1 VCSCRRYVT
10 RVALRLSG
18 SSLQNTHQLF
28 DTIATAAAAA
38 KADAELEWNG
48 ASLAQRS
55 AAQQKT
61 GVSATSGKVAADVT
75 PPCGMMLQ
83 SSAAVADAKYFPHA
97 PVFLTPEPPSER
109 GDDAKAFLRRIKT
122 VPECVENAHQVQATT
137 PVQLRAGSKLEAVSP
152 EAGAG
157 GPIAGA
163 VPPPSTPFA
172 EKFIRREARQEKKLS
187 GAGSQFGAL
196 RRISY
201 DSPVIAPLQ
210 MQRSRVSTPQ
220 VKPCI

>member
-1 VCSCRRYVT
+1 MP
-10 RVALRLSG
+10 G

-38 KADAELEWNG
+38 KADAELEWSG

-61 GVSATSGKVAADVT
+61 AVSATSGKVAADVT
-75 PPCGMMLQ
+75 PPRGMMLQ
-83 SSAAVADAKYFPHA
+83 SSTAVSDAKYFPHA
-97 PVFLTPEPPSER
+97 PVFLTPEPPSSER

-122 VPECVENAHQVQATT
+122 GPECVANAHQVQATT
-137 PVQLRAGSKLEAVSP
+137 PVLLRAGSTLEAVSP

-172 EKFIRREARQEKKLS
+172 EKFIRREARQEKKVS
-187 GAGSQFGAL
+187 AAGSQFGAL

-210 MQRSRVSTPQ
+210 MQISRVSTPQ
-220 VKPCI
+220 VKTCI

>member
-1 VCSCRRYVT
+1 
-10 RVALRLSG
+10 LPG

-38 KADAELEWNG
+38 KADAELEWSG

-61 GVSATSGKVAADVT
+61 GVSASSGKVAADVT
-75 PPCGMMLQ
+75 PPRGMKLQ
-83 SSAAVADAKYFPHA
+83 PSTAVSDAKYFPHA
-97 PVFLTPEPPSER
+97 PVFLTPEPPSSER
-109 GDDAKAFLRRIKT
+109 RDDAKAFLRRIKT
-122 VPECVENAHQVQATT
+122 VPERVANAHQVQATT
-137 PVQLRAGSKLEAVSP
+137 PVLLRAGSTLEAVSP

-157 GPIAGA
+157 GPVAGA

-172 EKFIRREARQEKKLS
+172 EKFIRREARQEEKLS

-220 VKPCI
+220 VKKCI

>member
-1 VCSCRRYVT
+1 MCSCRRYVT
-10 RVALRLSG
+10 RVALRLPG

-38 KADAELEWNG
+38 KADAELEWG
-48 ASLAQRS
+48 AASLAQRS

-75 PPCGMMLQ
+75 PPRGMMLQ
-83 SSAAVADAKYFPHA
+83 SSTAVSDAKYVPHA
-97 PVFLTPEPPSER
+97 PVFLTPEPPFSER

-122 VPECVENAHQVQATT
+122 GPDCVANTHQARAPA
-137 PVQLRAGSKLEAVSP
+137 PVVRAVSP
-152 EAGAG
+152 ETCAH
-157 GPIAGA
+157 GPTAGA

-172 EKFIRREARQEKKLS
+172 EKFIRREARQERSKS
-187 GAGSQFGAL
+187 GAGAQRSAL

-201 DSPVIAPLQ
+201 DSPVIAPLP
-210 MQRSRVSTPQ
+210 MQSLVSTPQ
-220 VKPCI
+220 VNACV